1 MPMYVQPSTKI
12 VALLFYFFWQLLL
25 HSSGSRA
32 AIHFCIFSVSLVF
45 SLSYF
50 SKIKLQYPLSHFR
63 LLLNAAL
70 YNAEITMRPGGCS
83 QVQWTYARTLRH
95 IRTYVHMQTHTKK
108 IHKRMKYKTCLLEC
122 NFGKYLSRAMR
133 AMIFV
138 KCTLNLMKILAVF
151 HTVLLLFAVSNKAV
165 DNKLCSQ

>member
-70 YNAEITMRPGGCS
+70 YNAEITMRLGGCS
-83 QVQWTYARTLRH
+83 RVQWTYARTLRH
-95 IRTYVHMQTHTKK
+95 IHTICAYANTYKNTQAHEIQNMLTGMQLWQIFKQGYASHD
-108 IHKRMKYKTCLLEC
+108 ICEMFFEFDE
-122 NFGKYLSRAMR
+122 NASR
-133 AMIFV
+133 
-138 KCTLNLMKILAVF
+138 
-151 HTVLLLFAVSNKAV
+151 VSYGTFTFRWQQQPQQG
-165 DNKLCSQ
+165 SR